1 MPRYTPQA
9 QNGACATSKNM
20 CAAELQLPEGLR
32 ATYRQNEE
40 TQIVITCHQEVHT
53 MAVLVIMAQQSQPS

>member
-1 MPRYTPQA
+1 MPRYKPQA

-20 CAAELQLPEGLR
+20 RAAELQFPDGLR

-40 TQIVITCHQEVHT
+40 TQRVITCHQEVHT
-53 MAVLVIMAQQSQPS
+53 MAVLIMVQQPQPS